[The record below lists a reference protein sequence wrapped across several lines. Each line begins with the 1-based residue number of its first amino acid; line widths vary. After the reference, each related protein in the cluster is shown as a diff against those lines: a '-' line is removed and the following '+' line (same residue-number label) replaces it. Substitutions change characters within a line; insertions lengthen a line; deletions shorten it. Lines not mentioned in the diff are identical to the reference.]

1 MSARWCVF
9 GQALLFYDSGSC
21 INAIGAAVKRLDPAD
36 NFDPLWVED
45 FKCFV
50 VRELSGL
57 DAFPPNTEF
66 SFTDWVERGRYNQAR
81 QFQIIEAREK
91 WLDQGKPLNKLLKL
105 EDFIKHEGYMEAKF
119 PRLINPHGDVTK
131 GEFGPQIHQLEEV
144 VYAWFNR
151 PGSNAGFVKGLNNWD
166 RVKRLLSRWVN
177 GMYVLVTDHS
187 TFEGRQVT
195 SMIDACE
202 VTLVRKMFKNFPD
215 FVSEYEN
222 VLLHKKS
229 VLSFARGAMK
239 FIVRTCRMSGEVSTS
254 LGNGLLNILSFK
266 YVCARQHIMIFD
278 MVAEGDDGLALTS
291 GVPDIGMF
299 HKLNLDVKLQVHLDL
314 SGASFCN
321 LSMTASGDIVVDPI
335 KYLIKLGWIT
345 GSKRMSIKMR
355 DPLLLAKAM
364 SYLVMAP
371 RTPVLHE
378 VCSFIINSLDVVPVW
393 DEIPYLLRDV
403 DIISLV
409 PLSLS
414 MCPTTESV
422 QLVCNLFNYDPS
434 LLASL
439 ATQLCGFGYHELP
452 STQFLESIW
461 DNYVVD
467 FKQNIIY
474 SDDVSRMPSCVSI
487 AH

>member
-1 MSARWCVF
+1 
-9 GQALLFYDSGSC
+9 
-21 INAIGAAVKRLDPAD
+21 VKRLDPAD
-36 NFDPLWVED
+36 CFELSWVED

-50 VRELSGL
+50 SHELDGL
-57 DAFPPNTEF
+57 VAFPPNTEF
-66 SFTDWVERGRYNQAR
+66 SFTDWVERGRYNQSR
-81 QFQIIEAREK
+81 QFQIVHARDE
-91 WLDQGKPLNKLLKL
+91 WLDAGKPFRKLLML
-105 EDFIKHEGYMEAKF
+105 EDFIKHEGYMEPKF

-131 GEFGPQIHQLEEV
+131 GEFGPQIHLLEEV

-166 RVKRLLSRWVN
+166 RVKRLLSHWVN

-187 TFEGRQVT
+187 TFEGRQVA

-202 VTLVRKMFKNFPD
+202 VNLVRKMFINFPE
-215 FVSEYEN
+215 FMAEYES
-222 VLLHKKS
+222 VLTHKKS

-239 FIVRTCRMSGEVSTS
+239 FIIRTCRMSGEVSTS

-266 YVCARQHIMIFD
+266 YVCARQHITIFD

-314 SGASFCN
+314 SSASFCN

-345 GSKRMSIKMR
+345 GSKRMSSKMR

-378 VCSFIINSLDVVPVW
+378 VCSFIIKSLDVAPVW
-393 DEIPYLLRDV
+393 DEVPYLLRDV
-403 DIISLV
+403 DILSLV
-409 PLSLS
+409 PLSIE
-414 MCPTTESV
+414 MHPTTETV
-422 QLVCNLFNYDPS
+422 QLVCKLFNYDPYYLSS
-434 LLASL
+434 LSSH
-439 ATQLCGFGYHELP
+439 LCEFGYHELP
-452 STQFLESIW
+452 SNSFLECVW

-474 SDDVSRMPSCVSI
+474 SDDVARMPSCI
-487 AH
+487 KLT